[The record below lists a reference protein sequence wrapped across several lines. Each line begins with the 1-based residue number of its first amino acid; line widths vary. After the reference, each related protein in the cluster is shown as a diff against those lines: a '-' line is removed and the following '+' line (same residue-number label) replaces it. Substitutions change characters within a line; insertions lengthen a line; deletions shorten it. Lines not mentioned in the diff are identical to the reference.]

1 MGDIMNIIENMPY
14 DKNILYDDSYQYNGL
29 RQRIYMQKA
38 YMSVN
43 NQNQYFFKSYVLDDH
58 ELICQGYIY
67 FYLNKENKASDFIG
81 AYIKPEY
88 RNDGI
93 ASLLVST
100 WIQFCLNNGYNFLGT
115 NKAQRKPFLLYL
127 LKTYGF
133 EIMDSTIY
141 QTNPNVIDIC
151 KSEIDNTKYLLF
163 KNPKQKISFLRGNIA
178 KGDNYSVIDSL
189 SNGIHYLDSVILS
202 KTYSLINEYKANEKS
217 ILVLKRYKR

>member
-1 MGDIMNIIENMPY
+1 MDIIDNMPY
-14 DKNILYDDSYQYNGL
+14 DKNILYDDSYEYNEL

-38 YMSVN
+38 YMSVKKR
-43 NQNQYFFKSYVLDDH
+43 NQYFFKSYVLDGN

-67 FYLNKENKASDFIG
+67 FYLNNENRSSDFIG

-88 RNDGI
+88 RNGGI
-93 ASLLVST
+93 ASLLVSI

-133 EIMDSTIY
+133 EIMDSEIY
-141 QTNPNVIDIC
+141 QTNINVIDIC
-151 KSEIDNTKYLLF
+151 KSDIDNTKYLLF
-163 KNPKQKISFLRGNIA
+163 KNPQQKISFLRGSIA

-189 SNGIHYLDSVILS
+189 TDNIHYLDSVILS
-202 KTYSLINEYKANEKS
+202 KIYSLTNEFKAEEKS
-217 ILVLKRYKR
+217 TFVLKRYKR

>member
-1 MGDIMNIIENMPY
+1 MDIIESMPY

-29 RQRIYMQKA
+29 RQRIYIQKS
-38 YMSVN
+38 YMSIN
-43 NQNQYFFKSYVLDDH
+43 KGNQYFFKSYILKGN

-67 FYLNKENKASDFIG
+67 FYLNKENRTSDFIG

-88 RNDGI
+88 RNGGL
-93 ASLLVST
+93 ASLLVSI

-163 KNPKQKISFLRGNIA
+163 KNQKQKISFLRGNIA

-189 SNGIHYLDSVILS
+189 SDNIHYLDSVILS
-202 KTYSLINEYKANEKS
+202 RIYSLMNEFKADEKS
-217 ILVLKRYKR
+217 TLVLKRCKR